1 MFRRPFLIHGNSIHF
16 CPEKIHVI
24 ASEAKRRNGEA
35 ILYFTGFHILLK
47 IKNLRIKS
55 DTLNPAHFQNPK
67 GFKFKR
73 RLSERINAV

>member
-1 MFRRPFLIHGNSIHF
+1 LLRPPGDDRDFATS
-16 CPEKIHVI
+16 
-24 ASEAKRRNGEA
+24 ASSLRAKRSGAA